1 MAAPQDIN
9 SIVNLTVEGI
19 DPMIPQLLVTG
30 KTLAMKL
37 SNSKATRVSNRLYRI
52 VMQIA
57 LAGGDGQLVNPDGGP
72 MQLGSPAQW
81 IAGGVTPTY
90 ISTGVNWT
98 ELTAM
103 IGQKVDGVAIQNVV
117 SKGLTD
123 IVKMNKN
130 WQDIGLHTDGTGTL
144 ATLQSAPSGKTVTLV
159 PTLFGARNI
168 EIGQSVDIVNPTGNV
183 KRGSLT
189 VANKTAYLGSAQTF
203 TYTGADVA
211 GATTNDIVRFGGLTD
226 GVPKWINGLRYMIN
240 ISNTGELHGIPRT
253 TPQVVA
259 NGFDMAGSSIS
270 RPAIQLLISQRRA
283 RVDDETSD
291 DYFWYTHDTQKQSL
305 KEIGYDLQ
313 FIPMQGGKAQ
323 SFDPF
328 FDNEGILIE
337 GKQIAIGNHADQ
349 QAWYLI
355 TPESIGWVKFG
366 DPWFPEVNGSRAWNT
381 YSQSGVANFQKVTNF
396 VNPMQ
401 SYCNNAPAQGC
412 ITGCGVPAGFLSG
425 L

>member
-1 MAAPQDIN
+1 MSAPQDLA

-37 SNSKATRVSNRLYRI
+37 SNTKATKVSNRLYRI

-144 ATLQSAPSGKTVTLV
+144 ATLQSVPSGKTVTLT
-159 PTLFGARNI
+159 PTLFGARNV
-168 EIGQSVDIVNPTGNV
+168 EIGQSVDIVNPAGNV

-203 TYTGADVA
+203 TYTGADVL

-226 GVPKWINGLRYMIN
+226 GVPKWVNGLRYLIN
-240 ISNTGELHGIPRT
+240 ISSVGELHGIPRT

-259 NGFDMAGSSIS
+259 NGFDMAGSAITRS
-270 RPAIQLLISQRRA
+270 AIQLLISQRRA

-291 DYFWYTHDTQKQSL
+291 NYFWYTHDTQKQSY
-305 KEIGYDLQ
+305 KEIGYDLTYL
-313 FIPMQGGKAQ
+313 PMQGGKLA

-328 FDNEGILIE
+328 FDNENISIE
-337 GKQIAIGNHADQ
+337 GKPMAIGNHADQ
-349 QAWYLI
+349 QALYLI

-381 YSQSGVANFQKVTNF
+381 YNNSGTANFQKVTNF
-396 VNPMQ
+396 VNPCQ
-401 SYCNNAPAQGC
+401 AYLNNAPAQGV
-412 ITGCGVPAGFLSG
+412 ITGLGTPAGFLSG
-425 L
+425 Q